1 MYQLTDME
9 EDVFTSAWERWVEET
24 PSILK
29 ITGIQYTKKNP
40 IFTSRDDYLM
50 ANEDSYYKEQKV
62 TLDTDLDE
70 LKAALREEWADEVDE
85 DLIMSTSSEG
95 IYEISRNIF
104 DKYYGKYMDKQLD
117 HSNTEE
123 MEIC

>member
-1 MYQLTDME
+1 MYQLTDKE

-104 DKYYGKYMDKQLD
+104 DKYCGKYMDKQLD

>member
-40 IFTSRDDYLM
+40 IFTSSDDYLM

-104 DKYYGKYMDKQLD
+104 DKYCGKYMDKQLD

>member
-9 EDVFTSAWERWVEET
+9 EDAFTSAWERWVEET

-29 ITGIQYTKKNP
+29 TTGIQYTKKNP
-40 IFTSRDDYLM
+40 IFASRDDYLT

-70 LKAALREEWADEVDE
+70 LKAALREEWADEVDQ

-104 DKYYGKYMDKQLD
+104 DKYCGKYMDKQLD
-117 HSNTEE
+117 DYNAEE

>member
-29 ITGIQYTKKNP
+29 TTGIQYTKKNP
-40 IFTSRDDYLM
+40 IFASRDDYLT

-104 DKYYGKYMDKQLD
+104 DK
-117 HSNTEE
+117 
-123 MEIC
+123 

>member
-1 MYQLTDME
+1 MYKLTDME

-104 DKYYGKYMDKQLD
+104 DKYCGKYMDKQLD

>member
-70 LKAALREEWADEVDE
+70 LKAALREEWADEVDD

-104 DKYYGKYMDKQLD
+104 DKYCGKYMDKQLD

>member
-104 DKYYGKYMDKQLD
+104 DKYCGKYMDKQLD

>member
-29 ITGIQYTKKNP
+29 ITGIQYSKKNP

-104 DKYYGKYMDKQLD
+104 DKYCGKYMDKQLD

>member
-104 DKYYGKYMDKQLD
+104 
-117 HSNTEE
+117 
-123 MEIC
+123 

>member
-70 LKAALREEWADEVDE
+70 LKVALREEWADEVDE

-104 DKYYGKYMDKQLD
+104 DKYCGKYMDKQLD
-117 HSNTEE
+117 DYNAEE
-123 MEIC
+123 MEMC

>member
-1 MYQLTDME
+1 MYQLTHME

-104 DKYYGKYMDKQLD
+104 DKYCGKYMDKQLD
-117 HSNTEE
+117 DYNAEE
-123 MEIC
+123 MEMC

>member
-62 TLDTDLDE
+62 TLYTDLDE

-104 DKYYGKYMDKQLD
+104 DKYCGKYMDKQLD
-117 HSNTEE
+117 DYNAEE
-123 MEIC
+123 MEMC

>member
-104 DKYYGKYMDKQLD
+104 DKYCGKYMDKQLD
-117 HSNTEE
+117 DYNTEE